1 VNVQSKKLLLT
12 FLLIFLFIPY
22 LSCLGW
28 TVNTGP
34 KFHTG
39 TGTIL
44 FENSISVG
52 KIKFTSARVEFTSIR
67 MDGLTLDTW
76 HIKASGG
83 TVTINDL
90 FLDKKVKF
98 TVSGSSGDSY
108 SVTFYTAG
116 LGRPSAVYK
125 NGVEVDEGKGW
136 DIDANDDITVTGTFA
151 SSDTWEFLW
160 TEAPSDSAGGSG
172 SAGGTG
178 TSGAGGYVPIVPIV
192 RPEVD
197 LRTWGVVAV
206 AGVIGFAVLVSQY
219 QESKR
224 TWKTRTVKGG
234 RWKSKKEK
242 KVKWK
247 RKKKVFD

>member
-1 VNVQSKKLLLT
+1 VNVQFKKLLLT
-12 FLLIFLFIPY
+12 FILIFLFVPY

-28 TVNTGP
+28 TVHTDI

-44 FENSISVG
+44 FENSISIG
-52 KIKFTSARVEFTSIR
+52 KIKFTSTRVEFTNIR

-98 TVSGSSGDSY
+98 TVSGDAGDSY
-108 SVTFYTAG
+108 SVTFYTVG
-116 LGRPSAVYK
+116 LGRPSVVYK

-160 TEAPSDSAGGSG
+160 SEAPSESAGG
-172 SAGGTG
+172 GGG
-178 TSGAGGYVPIVPIV
+178 GAVGDGETKYVPIVPIV
-192 RPEVD
+192 RPEID

-219 QESKR
+219 KESKR

-247 RKKKVFD
+247 KKKKVFD